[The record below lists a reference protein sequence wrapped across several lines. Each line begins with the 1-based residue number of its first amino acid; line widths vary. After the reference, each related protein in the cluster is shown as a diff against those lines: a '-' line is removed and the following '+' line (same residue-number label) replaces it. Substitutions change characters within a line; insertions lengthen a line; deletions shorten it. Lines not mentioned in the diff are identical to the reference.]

1 MNKSTWITL
10 GVLAV
15 LVAILVSRQEDKQER
30 GIKRMSLAT
39 VDTALIDSMEV
50 KGKNPVILKRK
61 GDLWVLASGREADQ
75 SAAERALKT
84 LASLSSSHQLASGMG
99 EEVAK
104 RWGLDEAEGSFV
116 VMKAGGNTVA
126 EFGIGKAQAGRVAV
140 AFEGGIYSVKGVFPG
155 VYDKPASSW
164 LETRVFK
171 TEVKK
176 VSRVEVHLKD
186 APAFAMVA
194 KKGSSGVFVLDKG
207 ASVPEGFRW
216 DEKMARSLV
225 GTLSGLRVR
234 GYVEED
240 PGADVTGIAPEGDRL
255 VMEYTLEGSD
265 AVKRETLVVGK
276 AGEDDAA
283 YARLVER
290 DDLMTIPAY
299 AAGSFRKG
307 VLEYRALNLMNF
319 DPSLVKQLSVLEG
332 KKRLHFEKP
341 EGEWVL
347 IDSSEKASE
356 GFELDSARVD
366 RRVEM
371 VAVAQ
376 AAAVASVQNRRKA
389 RFLKLSPLVSATYE
403 DGREFTLEFGGELTR
418 DGKPGFVVQGTVDR
432 LLYWVP
438 ESFRT
443 ALMAGLESFKREP
456 EPEVPAGGQRMDPE
470 ALSKLPPE
478 VRQQIMEQLRA
489 RQAAQ

>member
-15 LVAILVSRQEDKQER
+15 LVAIWVSRQGDKQER

-39 VDTALIDSMEV
+39 VDTALIDSIEV
-50 KGKNPVILKRK
+50 KGKNPVSLQRK
-61 GDLWVLASGREADQ
+61 GDLWVLASSREADQ
-75 SAAERALKT
+75 SAVKRALKT
-84 LASLSSSHQLASGMG
+84 LASLSSSHQLASHMG

-116 VMKAGGNTVA
+116 VMKAGGTSVA
-126 EFGIGKAQAGRVAV
+126 EFGVGKAQAGRVPV

-164 LETRVFK
+164 LETRLFK

-176 VSRVEVHLKD
+176 VSRV
-186 APAFAMVA
+186 
-194 KKGSSGVFVLDKG
+194 
-207 ASVPEGFRW
+207 RW

-332 KKRLHFEKP
+332 
-341 EGEWVL
+341 
-347 IDSSEKASE
+347 
-356 GFELDSARVD
+356 
-366 RRVEM
+366 
-371 VAVAQ
+371 
-376 AAAVASVQNRRKA
+376 
-389 RFLKLSPLVSATYE
+389 
-403 DGREFTLEFGGELTR
+403 
-418 DGKPGFVVQGTVDR
+418 
-432 LLYWVP
+432 
-438 ESFRT
+438 
-443 ALMAGLESFKREP
+443 
-456 EPEVPAGGQRMDPE
+456 
-470 ALSKLPPE
+470 
-478 VRQQIMEQLRA
+478 
-489 RQAAQ
+489 